1 MIGVLIVAAY
11 ASARAGLDA
20 LLAEGEDCQ
29 VIGAVSGSAELE
41 RVLPEAR
48 PDVVLLDE
56 NESDTP
62 RVLSL
67 LAGGESGLV
76 MLGEASSGSFAPAG
90 HSLPGWASLLR
101 DAEGVEILAAV
112 RAVAAGLVAL
122 DPVLVARLPLAA
134 PLSRPGTPGTDLLP
148 GQALTARERE
158 VLQLL
163 AEGLSNRQIA
173 ARLFISPHT
182 AKFHVAS
189 ILAKLGASSRTE
201 AVALGARRGEV
212 VL

>member
-1 MIGVLIVAAY
+1 VIRVLIVAAY
-11 ASARAGLDA
+11 ATVRAGLHA
-20 LLAEGEDCQ
+20 LLADGEDCQ
-29 VIGAVSGSAELE
+29 VVGAVSGSAEME

-48 PDVVLLDE
+48 PDVALLDE

-76 MLGEASSGSFAPAG
+76 MLGDAGSGSLAPAG

-101 DAEGVEILAAV
+101 DADGAEILAAV
-112 RAVAAGLVAL
+112 RAVAAGLVVL

-134 PLSRPGTPGTDLLP
+134 LLSRPSAPAPDFLP

-158 VLQLL
+158 VLHLM
-163 AEGLSNRQIA
+163 AEGLPNRQIA

-182 AKFHVAS
+182 VKFHVAS

-212 VL
+212 IL